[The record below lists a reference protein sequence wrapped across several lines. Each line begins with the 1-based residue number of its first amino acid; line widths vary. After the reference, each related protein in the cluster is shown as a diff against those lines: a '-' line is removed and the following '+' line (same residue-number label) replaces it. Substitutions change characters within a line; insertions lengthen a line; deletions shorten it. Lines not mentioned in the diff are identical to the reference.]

1 MKGYGFQW
9 RMALRRKDSCLLVLL
24 FTAVVTVFMLLY
36 PQLIRETKQ
45 HLEEAYSET
54 IVKGWIYNAADYV
67 APNIPEDDWQKLL
80 DSGFFSEHA
89 TYMEMH
95 CELLRKDIL
104 DGKSGSSDESR
115 LRAMQLHLAEIP
127 TIFKGNSKI
136 RGYSSFSACD
146 DLMRVRD
153 KITWE
158 EGYSEASWESDERIC
173 IISDRWGYELGE
185 TIPVMVEKVLG
196 PSDASQIIVRLKVVG
211 LHPGT
216 SVGTDCIIPIGT
228 MNQMCEDAMDTFAEL
243 KAFKQWDFAPNSF
256 IFTFEDNRRIEESK
270 ELFDEMGYDGSGE
283 HGLRIAIDDRIL
295 QGTVAP
301 IESNLA
307 LLEGLYLFFFVMV
320 TAIGFFL
327 CFLLVRGRKAEYAI
341 MRMLGESTMQITLK
355 VLLEQSLLCLLGILF
370 ASLFVRMTGLGTVDL
385 LICTITMLCYS
396 FGAAVAV
403 LMTVRVNVMEILR
416 DKE

>member
-9 RMALRRKDSCLLVLL
+9 RMALRRKNTCLLVLL
-24 FTAVVTVFMLLY
+24 FTAVVTVFMLIY
-36 PQLIRETKQ
+36 PQMIRNTKQ
-45 HLEEAYSET
+45 HLEEAYSQT
-54 IVKGWIYNAADYV
+54 IVKGWIYNASDYE
-67 APNIPEDDWQKLL
+67 APNIPKDDWKMLIN
-80 DSGFFSEHA
+80 SGYFSEHA
-89 TYMEMH
+89 SYMEMN

-115 LRAMQLHLAEIP
+115 LRAMQLHLGERT
-127 TIFKGNSKI
+127 TIFKGNYKI
-136 RGYSSFSACD
+136 RGYNSFSACD
-146 DLMRVRD
+146 DLMRVQD
-153 KITWE
+153 KIEWA
-158 EGYSEASWESDERIC
+158 EGYSESSLEGDERIC

-196 PSDASQIIVRLKVVG
+196 SSDASQIIVRLKVVG
-211 LHPGT
+211 LYQGT
-216 SVGTDCIIPIGT
+216 SVNTDCIIPIRT
-228 MNQMCEDAMDTFAEL
+228 MEKMCEDAMDTFAEL
-243 KAFKQWDFAPNSF
+243 KTFKQWDFAPNSF

-270 ELFDEMGYDGSGE
+270 ELFGELGYDGSGK

-307 LLEGLYLFFFVMV
+307 LLEGLYIFFFAMV

-327 CFLLVRGRKAEYAI
+327 CFLLVRGRKTEYAV
-341 MRMLGESTMQITLK
+341 MRMLGESMAQITVK
-355 VLLEQSLLCLLGILF
+355 VLLEQSLLCLFGIVCGS
-370 ASLFVRMTGLGTVDL
+370 AFVLLTRLGTVDL
-385 LICTITMLCYS
+385 LICVIVLLCYS